1 MMLEIRGSD
10 GLKVVIKGTRVDL
23 FMSLVCKA
31 SLRGMLAARCICLVT
46 KFRL

>member
-1 MMLEIRGSD
+1 M
-10 GLKVVIKGTRVDL
+10 LKVVIKGACVGS

-31 SLRGMLAARCICLVT
+31 SLRGMLAACCICLVT